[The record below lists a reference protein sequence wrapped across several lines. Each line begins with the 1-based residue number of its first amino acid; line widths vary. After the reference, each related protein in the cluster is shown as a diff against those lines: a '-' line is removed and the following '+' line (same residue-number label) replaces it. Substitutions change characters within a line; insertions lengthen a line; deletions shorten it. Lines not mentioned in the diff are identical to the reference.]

1 MTERE
6 LLRIHIEACWGI
18 DVPPLTSATVELATN
33 TALPPWSL
41 YCAQLSQEEVTL
53 WRPDVL
59 PEQRARLLQNARNA
73 GASFNAIT
81 GMRREVVLLEPATLP
96 TLLAS
101 STTLPAPSPHTSQA
115 PETQRIVRIL
125 TSDDA
130 ARLDAFEV
138 GSAAYYLGP
147 QRAPCVGVFVG
158 GQLVSVAHSSRR
170 TTLACALGVD
180 TLSDA
185 RRRGYAT
192 SATIAWTHA
201 VHQER
206 LLPIYSARAD
216 NTASLRLAAAAGY
229 TPVFEGVYGPISE
242 TAL

>member
-1 MTERE
+1 MTEHE

-59 PEQRARLLQNARNA
+59 PEQRASLLQNARNA
-73 GASFNAIT
+73 GASFDAVT

-96 TLLAS
+96 MS
-101 STTLPAPSPHTSQA
+101 PTTPPAPSPHTSQA

-138 GSAAYYLGP
+138 GSAAYYLGS

-158 GQLVSVAHSSRR
+158 GRLVSVAHSSRR

-180 TLSDA
+180 TLSDT

-201 VHQER
+201 IHQEG